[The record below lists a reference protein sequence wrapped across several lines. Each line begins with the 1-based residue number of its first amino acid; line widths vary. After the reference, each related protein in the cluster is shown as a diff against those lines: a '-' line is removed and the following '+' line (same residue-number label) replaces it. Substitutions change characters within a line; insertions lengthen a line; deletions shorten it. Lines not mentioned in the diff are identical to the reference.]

1 MQQKETAAKAVRMER
16 RGKELTSALATLRL
30 CKALLE
36 ATSVWDIMRSLAR
49 PGDGVSLAVTQ
60 GQDRSSFD
68 TEPGLRSVVFSL
80 SITKAHLFLVQMCFL
95 YLSA

>member
-1 MQQKETAAKAVRMER
+1 T
-16 RGKELTSALATLRL
+16 
-30 CKALLE
+30 LLE

-68 TEPGLRSVVFSL
+68 TEPGLRSSRFYGE
-80 SITKAHLFLVQMCFL
+80 IAAHLLGIFGQMCRFCVK
-95 YLSA
+95 